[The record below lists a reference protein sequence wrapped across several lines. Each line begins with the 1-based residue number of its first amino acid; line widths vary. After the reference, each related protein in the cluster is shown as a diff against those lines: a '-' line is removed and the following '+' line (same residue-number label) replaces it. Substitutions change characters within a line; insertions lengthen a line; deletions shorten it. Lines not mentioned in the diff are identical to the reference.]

1 MADRYWVG
9 GTGNW
14 TTTTGNWSAAAA
26 ITFTASCSGTALTT
40 VGSPALV
47 VGMTVWSSTNVSLG
61 TIVSGSVNSWVVSV
75 GGTYASQTMTAAT
88 TGATVPTVSDDVFF
102 NSTSSASSY
111 TVTITSTANTRA
123 LSFAN
128 PLSGTLTITGSSTL
142 NCRGDFTRPA
152 SVTSTLSGPVN
163 FATTT
168 TQTITANGTITSSNV
183 VFSGSGVM
191 TTSGTLGAGFNIQF
205 TSTGGTINLGGAIVG
220 SGGISLSS
228 YAYTFNTNNF
238 NINCSTFDFSSGG
251 IGAAQ
256 TVNLGSSTITI
267 TSSGQSLGFT
277 STNGILNAGAATFI
291 SQATNFDINRY
302 TLFNLTV
309 PAGDV
314 IFGNSNGG
322 SISGTFTKS
331 TALGSLRF
339 DNSVTINTFVVSG
352 SSVINRILVQGNPL
366 TSAAKV
372 VTLTNAASVSNL
384 DFQNITFAGASIT
397 GTSLGNAGNVT
408 GITTTAAKTV
418 YWSLVA
424 GGNWNATAWATSS
437 GGTPALGNFPLP
449 QDTAIIEDTGLN
461 SGAAIVFNTN
471 VLISSI
477 DTSTRTLPATF
488 TYTTNRGFVG
498 SYNFSSAITFS
509 AASAQNIFFEPAG
522 TQTITCGSASVFTS
536 NIAFRLA
543 GYNGS
548 ILRLASNVTVNS
560 SITYEHGT
568 IDLSTYSL
576 STTSLAADSI
586 INPNW
591 DGRINGTGFII
602 LPANTGTILSFN
614 NTKTNPLQFSATVNV
629 NITGTGSRTIS
640 NGFTSTSFPPNINFS
655 AGSGSLSVTLVS
667 GNLDF
672 TGSTISLS
680 GTVTCYGNLKLVST
694 TTAAITFTLGGK
706 SNTTSTIEFAGKTP
720 SAVTISALTTSVNAV
735 MQLQSALSITN
746 NLDVSRGYLDLNGFT
761 LQTRLCTTFSNFTR
775 GIYFGGG
782 QINITGNNATV
793 LSMSNGYSGFTYTG
807 IPNFYLIYAA
817 SVGTRTINL
826 AVTGANV
833 SNTVNVYVTGGTDAV
848 AAFGGT
854 AYRTFDFT
862 GYAGTLPVSGSSTTI
877 YGSLIFSAGMSFTS
891 NNPAAAFTFAGAGAN
906 TITSAGKS
914 YLADFIFNNA
924 AGSWTLQDTVTTG
937 GTLFLTAGALNLNNT
952 TFTARTFSGSSSS
965 VRSIAFGTGN
975 ITLTGSGAQLWLS
988 QTTTNMTVTGSAVV
1002 NINNNTATASSVNV
1016 GVWNQ
1021 ANALNFNFISGTYNL
1036 TFLSSTSNSVKN
1048 VDFTGFSGTLL
1059 ATSTATIFGSLKIST
1074 GMTLT
1079 ASANALTFGST
1090 ATGNQI
1096 TTNGKTLDFPV
1107 NFNGIGGSWELQDNL
1122 TLAARQL
1129 SLAAGQLITN
1139 NFNISASSFSSIN
1152 ANTRSVV
1159 AGTTNWT
1166 ITGSG
1171 ASWAVSALGFT
1182 YSGTGTISMTSA
1194 SAKTFQG
1201 NNLQT
1206 WPTLNNGGA
1215 GALTISG
1222 SNRFKNI
1229 TNTVQPTTFTFTSGT
1244 TNLFDNF
1251 NISGTP
1257 GNLVTL
1263 GATSTSQAILQ
1274 KTTGWSVGQNSV
1286 NNGNNTGLFFVGGSP
1301 NYLSI
1306 SYIRGVVV
1314 GPSPSNFLVFF

>member
-1 MADRYWVG
+1 
-9 GTGNW
+9 
-14 TTTTGNWSAAAA
+14 
-26 ITFTASCSGTALTT
+26 
-40 VGSPALV
+40 
-47 VGMTVWSSTNVSLG
+47 
-61 TIVSGSVNSWVVSV
+61 
-75 GGTYASQTMTAAT
+75 MTAAT
-88 TGATVPTVSDDVFF
+88 TGASVPTSVDDVFF
-102 NSTSSASSY
+102 NSTSSATSY
-111 TVTITSTANTRA
+111 TVTITATANTRA
-123 LSFAN
+123 LSFAD

-142 NCRGDFTRPA
+142 NCYGNFTRPS
-152 SVTSTLSGPVN
+152 SVTNTLSGPVF

-168 TQTITANGTITSSNV
+168 TQTITANGNVTSSNV
-183 VFSGSGVM
+183 GFIGSGIV
-191 TTSGTLGAGFNIQF
+191 TTSGNFGAGLSIQF
-205 TSTGGTINLGGAIVG
+205 LSTGGTINLGGAIVG
-220 SGGISLSS
+220 GDIQLSS
-228 YAYTFNTNNF
+228 YAYTFNTNNY
-238 NINCSTFDFSSGG
+238 NINCSTFNFSSSG
-251 IGAAQ
+251 IGSAQ
-256 TVNLGSSTITI
+256 TANLGSSTITI
-267 TSSGQSLGFT
+267 SSSGQSLIFS
-277 STNGILNAGAATFI
+277 STNGTLNAGTSTFTGQM
-291 SQATNFDINRY
+291 SNVDINRY

-309 PAGDV
+309 TAGD
-314 IFGNSNGG
+314 IIIGNSNGG

-352 SSVINRILVQGNPL
+352 SSVINRISVQGNPL
-366 TSAAKV
+366 TTASKV
-372 VTLTNAASVSNL
+372 VTLTNAASLSNV
-384 DFQNITFAGASIT
+384 DFQNITFAGASVT
-397 GTSLGNAGNVT
+397 GTSFGDAGNVT

-418 YWSLVA
+418 YWSLAA

-509 AASAQNIFFEPAG
+509 AIGPVTIIFNPAG
-522 TQTITCGSASVFTS
+522 TQTITCGSSSVFTS

-560 SITYEHGT
+560 SITYYHGS

-576 STTSLAADSI
+576 STTSLIDDSLT
-586 INPNW
+586 NPNW
-591 DGRINGTGFII
+591 NGNISGTGFII

-614 NTKTNPLQFSATVNV
+614 NTKTNPLQFSPTVNV
-629 NITGTGSRTIS
+629 NITGTGLRTIS

-720 SAVTISALTTSVNAV
+720 NAVTISALATSVNAV

-746 NLDVSRGYLDLNGFT
+746 NLDVSRGYLDLNGFILT
-761 LQTRLCTTFSNFTR
+761 CRTSSTISNSTR
-775 GIYFGGG
+775 GIYFSGS
-782 QINITGNNATV
+782 QINITGNAATV
-793 LSMSNGYSGFTYTG
+793 LEMGNGYTGFTYTG
-807 IPNFYLIYAA
+807 IPNFYLTYAG
-817 SVGTRTINL
+817 SIGTRTINL
-826 AVTGANV
+826 TSSGATA
-833 SNTVNVYVTGGTDAV
+833 SNTVNVYVTGGTDAIV
-848 AAFGGT
+848 AFGGSR
-854 AYRTFDFT
+854 AYRELDFT
-862 GYAGTLPVSGSSTTI
+862 GYAGTIPVGTGAVSI
-877 YGSLIFSAGMSFTS
+877 YGSLKFSSGMSFTS
-891 NNPAAAFTFAGAGAN
+891 NQPAASFSFLGTGSN
-906 TITSAGKS
+906 TLTSAGKTYTS
-914 YLADFIFNNA
+914 SFTFNNVS
-924 AGSWTLQDTVTTG
+924 GSWTLQDTLTTTG
-937 GTLFLTAGALNLNNT
+937 GLTLSAGTLTLNNT
-952 TFTARTFSGSSSS
+952 TLTAATFNSSSASARTL
-965 VRSIAFGTGN
+965 AFGTGN
-975 ITLTGSGAQLWLS
+975 ITLTGSGASLYTTL
-988 QTTTNMTVTGSAVV
+988 TTTNMTVTGNAVV
-1002 NINNNTATASSVNV
+1002 NINNNTATASTVV
-1016 GVWNQ
+1016 TGVLNQ
-1021 ANALNFNFISGTYNL
+1021 ANAISFNFISGTYNL
-1036 TFLSSTSNSVKN
+1036 TFLATASHTAKN

-1079 ASANALTFGST
+1079 ASANTLTFGST
-1090 ATGNQI
+1090 TTGNQI
-1096 TTNGKTLDFPV
+1096 TTNGKTLDFPIS
-1107 NFNGIGGSWELQDNL
+1107 FSGIGGSWALQDNL
-1122 TLAARQL
+1122 TLPARQL
-1129 SLAAGQLITN
+1129 SLVAGQLITN
-1139 NFNISASSFSSIN
+1139 NFNISVSTFSSIN

-1166 ITGSG
+1166 IAGSG
-1171 ASWAVSALGFT
+1171 ASWAVSAAGFT

-1194 SAKTFQG
+1194 SSKTFQG

-1222 SNRFKNI
+1222 SNRFQNI

-1244 TNLFDNF
+1244 TNFFNNF
-1251 NISGTP
+1251 NISGTS

-1286 NNGNNTGLFFVGGSP
+1286 NNGNNTGLYFLGGNP

-1306 SYIRGVVV
+1306 SYIRGAVV